1 MKNKPFLVPD
11 LDCETRWNSLYL
23 MLNKLCRIREMTDIL
38 VASVP
43 QLKSSY
49 MTDQDW
55 VNINTI
61 MILLEP
67 IYEATKLLSSSSHP
81 TIGDVRTVFFVI
93 IMQLTEAKNEVNPIK
108 SRIAEKIL
116 EKLDK
121 YWNELQSALPEAVL
135 LDPSSKFSTFG
146 SSFEKDNV
154 RQIVNETYQSY
165 APPVDNTN
173 EQILETNQLMSACNY
188 FRTQLKRSYSVMSRN
203 YNVLEEYLSMP
214 DEDVD
219 TLAFWKSKSL
229 NPHWLPLVNM
239 ARDYLI
245 AQATS
250 VPSEE
255 AFSVAKHTLSAVRN
269 RLDDEK
275 ARASLCLKTWY
286 DSGLAKTF

>member
-1 MKNKPFLVPD
+1 
-11 LDCETRWNSLYL
+11 
-23 MLNKLCRIREMTDIL
+23 
-38 VASVP
+38 
-43 QLKSSY
+43 
-49 MTDQDW
+49 
-55 VNINTI
+55 
-61 MILLEP
+61 
-67 IYEATKLLSSSSHP
+67 
-81 TIGDVRTVFFVI
+81 
-93 IMQLTEAKNEVNPIK
+93 MQLTEAKNEVNPIK

-146 SSFEKDNV
+146 S
-154 RQIVNETYQSY
+154 
-165 APPVDNTN
+165 
-173 EQILETNQLMSACNY
+173 
-188 FRTQLKRSYSVMSRN
+188 
-203 YNVLEEYLSMP
+203 
-214 DEDVD
+214 
-219 TLAFWKSKSL
+219 
-229 NPHWLPLVNM
+229 LVNM